1 MPPPSLF
8 FHCLLSA
15 KKTSSYQ
22 RRRALQGRRR
32 ASRSSEGE
40 DAHVFLRERASEEAQ
55 LGLLRAF
62 FLVRGRR
69 EFARRT
75 LARLW
80 GKKKFR
86 ESENNKQVE
95 KIKTALSPPT
105 SLFFFFFFISW
116 LRERLPLLLFLSL
129 SLSTGMR
136 SSLSMTMR
144 STSISSCGSLSRQA
158 AAPVQQQQLLHKPA
172 AVFQRRRRPALA
184 SKKSLVGVVTVSA
197 LGQVRP
203 FDLFPSFPRETKPSI
218 DGVPLNSSGEEYAR
232 ALVPLGGELARS
244 LGLQSVC
251 LRRAPLKKKK
261 ENRDRSPSIVPSPP
275 NPPFPDLIRTFLQSP
290 TR

>member
-1 MPPPSLF
+1 MFSCGSALLKRRSWACCVRFFWCEGEESSLEE
-8 FHCLLSA
+8 LSHA
-15 KKTSSYQ
+15 SGEKK
-22 RRRALQGRRR
+22 
-32 ASRSSEGE
+32 SSER
-40 DAHVFLRERASEEAQ
+40 AKIISKSKKSKQPSPLR
-55 LGLLRAF
+55 
-62 FLVRGRR
+62 
-69 EFARRT
+69 
-75 LARLW
+75 
-80 GKKKFR
+80 
-86 ESENNKQVE
+86 
-95 KIKTALSPPT
+95 PHY
-105 SLFFFFFFISW
+105 FFFFFFISW

-261 ENRDRSPSIVPSPP
+261 RESRPLPLNRSQPSESA
-275 NPPFPDLIRTFLQSP
+275 LS
-290 TR
+290 

>member
-105 SLFFFFFFISW
+105 SLFFFFFLS
-116 LRERLPLLLFLSL
+116 LGSERDFLSCSFSL

-261 ENRDRSPSIVPSPP
+261 RESRPLPLNRSQPSESA
-275 NPPFPDLIRTFLQSP
+275 LS
-290 TR
+290 

>member
-1 MPPPSLF
+1 MFSCGSALLKRRSWACCVRFFWCEGEESSLEE
-8 FHCLLSA
+8 LSHA
-15 KKTSSYQ
+15 SGEKK
-22 RRRALQGRRR
+22 
-32 ASRSSEGE
+32 SSER
-40 DAHVFLRERASEEAQ
+40 AKIISKSKKSKQPSPLR
-55 LGLLRAF
+55 
-62 FLVRGRR
+62 
-69 EFARRT
+69 
-75 LARLW
+75 
-80 GKKKFR
+80 
-86 ESENNKQVE
+86 
-95 KIKTALSPPT
+95 PHY
-105 SLFFFFFFISW
+105 FFFFFLS
-116 LRERLPLLLFLSL
+116 LGSERDFLSCSFSL

-261 ENRDRSPSIVPSPP
+261 RESRPLPLNRSQPSESA
-275 NPPFPDLIRTFLQSP
+275 LS
-290 TR
+290 